1 MIRLQSLR
9 LWVAAAAI
17 SASSAA
23 APLGNVP
30 LPSLA
35 SIQADEPELL
45 VPGTTH
51 LLLDTAPN
59 GYVVCTAVM
68 RYFEDETAAD
78 LQVELDLS
86 ARQQFVRF
94 LTAGA
99 LKDKQEGQARV
110 TVHGFQQHAVWWE
123 GKALHG
129 LYFVP
134 VEGVDRATNQSAAEA
149 ASDVSSP
156 TAAVLLLEGR
166 TLRKHGDLQ
175 AARKVFEKVRAD
187 FPLSAEARRALHEI
201 YLVNAADK
209 EQRMQNK
216 GSQP

>member
-30 LPSLA
+30 LPALA
-35 SIQADEPELL
+35 SIQANDPELL

-86 ARQQFVRF
+86 ARQQFLRF
-94 LTAGA
+94 LTVGA
-99 LKDKQEGQARV
+99 LNDGQEGQRRV
-110 TVHGFQQHAVWWE
+110 AVHGFQQHAVWWE
-123 GKALHG
+123 GEALHG

-134 VEGVDRATNQSAAEA
+134 FEGVDRTAHQDAGENNNGVQ
-149 ASDVSSP
+149 SP

-166 TLRKHGDLQ
+166 TLRKLGDLQ

-201 YLVNAADK
+201 FLVNATEK

-216 GSQP
+216 GAHP